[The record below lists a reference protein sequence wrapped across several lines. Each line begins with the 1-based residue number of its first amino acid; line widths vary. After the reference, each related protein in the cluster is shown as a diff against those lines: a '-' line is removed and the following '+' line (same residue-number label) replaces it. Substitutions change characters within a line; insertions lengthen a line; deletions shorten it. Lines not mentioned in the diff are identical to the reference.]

1 VVEPAKN
8 QLLRDF
14 RRRSVF
20 DFCNT
25 IRRKAD
31 FIRIALRS
39 KNDPKLK
46 FVDRYPHHGSR
57 TFAAPAK
64 LGRSAAAAVRA

>member
-1 VVEPAKN
+1 VEPAKS

-25 IRRKAD
+25 PRKAD
-31 FIRIALRS
+31 
-39 KNDPKLK
+39 
-46 FVDRYPHHGSR
+46 
-57 TFAAPAK
+57 
-64 LGRSAAAAVRA
+64 VR

>member
-1 VVEPAKN
+1 MSIAVVEPAKN

-25 IRRKAD
+25 IGTFRKCRNVQLESRMRTILLQKFFASPIANSPGRMFGD
-31 FIRIALRS
+31 RIR
-39 KNDPKLK
+39 LK
-46 FVDRYPHHGSR
+46 C
-57 TFAAPAK
+57 
-64 LGRSAAAAVRA
+64 